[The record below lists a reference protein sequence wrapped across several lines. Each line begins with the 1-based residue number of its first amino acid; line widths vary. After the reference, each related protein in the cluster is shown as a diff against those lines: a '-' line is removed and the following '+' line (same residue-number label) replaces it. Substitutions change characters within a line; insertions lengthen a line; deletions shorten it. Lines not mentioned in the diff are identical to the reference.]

1 MGQQVSGCLVE
12 GGSHQVSG
20 CWSKVKGDRVGGEG
34 RSTRLVAVVVKVG
47 GEVGSHQVS
56 GC

>member
-34 RSTRLVAVVVKVG
+34 RSTRLVAVVVKVR